1 MALFAFFSVLTASA
15 IGAYK
20 LTPKPVSVSIKD
32 KSDELIPW

>member
-20 LTPKPVSVSIKD
+20 LTPKSKTD
-32 KSDELIPW
+32 DDGELFLPY